1 MRPELGLE
9 KTNVKEGSREKAL
22 LKVLLILAG
31 ASLLL
36 VLGQICFFLHNKSEL
51 VSSTK
56 EQAHY
61 EAVMAADEI
70 DHELKIL
77 MDATQNTANKL
88 GSGEL
93 NKEQIKS
100 ELKRVMEENP
110 KIFGMGVAF
119 APYAFNPEA
128 RLYGPYCV
136 RADGQLQVVQEEEFR
151 DYPETDWYK
160 SAAANGPGW
169 IEPYYSQA
177 SNQIVAKYTVPFYKT
192 SPGNNEKS
200 LMGRVYIN
208 HSLDFIKD
216 TMSSLKLGENGYGM
230 LLSKKGTFIYHPVE
244 EYDRGQKTIFDLA
257 EELNISALK
266 TLGEKATSGKDDF
279 LQYKNEVTGQTS
291 WAFVE
296 PVPAAGWSVETV
308 FLMDELYAN
317 TNAFRHQ
324 LIWLVLGVILLAL
337 FFSIILCRAYT
348 GTDNYLWKTVILFSF
363 VLIAG
368 IGSIWYISVAY
379 HESVENKIMV
389 EKSAVD
395 DFIEEQTKIAE
406 TLHEPRPIFIPTGVY
421 IQSLDM
427 LKSNDVQLTGYIW
440 QKYNA
445 DIPKEISRGFILP
458 EAVSEMGK
466 VVESY
471 HRREGNT
478 EIIGWNFNMTLR
490 QDFSYSQY
498 PLDRKDV
505 WVRIWHQDF
514 DKNVILVPDIG
525 SYRLINP
532 KTLPGVEKDI
542 VLSGFEVESS
552 FFSYVNH
559 NYNTNFGINKYIGQ
573 KDFPELY
580 FTVMLKRDFREA
592 FISDI
597 LPVIVIACI
606 LFAILFMITKNE
618 KRSKVAEFKL
628 PSVLGSCSALFFS
641 VLLAHIK
648 LRGDFPVREVLYLEY
663 FYIAMYFA
671 ILFTIINSFLFG
683 SDTGLRFVHHRDNL
697 IPKLLYWP
705 GILLILLVIT
715 VFTFY

>member
-1 MRPELGLE
+1 MRQELGLE
-9 KTNVKEGSREKAL
+9 KTNVKEGIREKAV

-36 VLGQICFFLHNKSEL
+36 VLGQVYFFLHSKSEL
-51 VSSTK
+51 AESTK
-56 EQAHY
+56 KQVQY
-61 EAVMAADEI
+61 EAVKAADEI
-70 DHELKIL
+70 DHELGIL
-77 MDATQNTANKL
+77 MDITQNTANKL

-93 NKEQIKS
+93 KQEQIKD
-100 ELKRVMEENP
+100 ELRRVMEENP
-110 KIFGMGVAF
+110 KIFGLGVAF
-119 APYAFNPEA
+119 APYAFDPEA

-136 RADGQLQVVQEEEFR
+136 RANGQLQVVQEEDFR

-160 SAAANGPGW
+160 LAAANGPGW

-177 SNQIVAKYTVPFYKT
+177 SNQIVAKYTVPFYKAE
-192 SPGNNEKS
+192 PGSNEKT
-200 LMGRVYIN
+200 LIGIVYIN

-216 TMSSLKLGENGYGM
+216 TMDSLKLGENGYGM
-230 LLSKKGTFIYHPVE
+230 LLSKKGTFIYHPIE
-244 EYDRGQKTIFDLA
+244 EYARGQKTIFDLA

-266 TLGEKATSGKDDF
+266 TLGEKAASGKNDF

-317 TNAFRHQ
+317 ANSFRHQ
-324 LIWLVLGVILLAL
+324 LIWLVLGVILFAL
-337 FFSIILCRAYT
+337 FFSVILCRAYT
-348 GTDNYLWKTVILFSF
+348 GTDNHLWKTVFLFSL

-368 IGSIWYISVAY
+368 IGSIWYISIVY

-389 EKSAVD
+389 ERSAVD
-395 DFIEEQTKIAE
+395 DFIQDQTKIAE
-406 TLHEPRPIFIPTGVY
+406 TRHEPRPIFIPTGVY
-421 IQSLDM
+421 IQSLEM

-440 QKYNA
+440 QKYSA
-445 DIPKEISRGFILP
+445 DIPEGISRGFILP

-490 QDFSYSQY
+490 QDFSYSEY
-498 PLDRKDV
+498 PFDRKDV

-525 SYRLINP
+525 AYRLINP

-542 VLSGFEVESS
+542 VLSGFGVESS

-573 KDFPELY
+573 NDFPELY
-580 FTVMLKRDFREA
+580 FTVMLKRNFKGP

-597 LPVIVIACI
+597 LPIIVIACI
-606 LFAILFMITKNE
+606 LFSILFMITKNE
-618 KRSKVAEFKL
+618 KKSKIAEFKL

-648 LRGDFPVREVLYLEY
+648 LRGGFPVREVLYLEY
-663 FYIAMYFA
+663 FYISMYFA

-683 SDTGLRFVHHRDNL
+683 SETNMSIVHYRDNL

-705 GILLILLVIT
+705 GILLVLLVVT